1 MTSLSNIEKNILR
14 DILIT
19 YRLFISDKHREHP
32 EQKEVITLWS
42 QAFIDENEEWLES
55 MLSKITREA
64 VLNER

>member
-1 MTSLSNIEKNILR
+1 MTSLSNLEKNYIR
-14 DILIT
+14 EIVIK

-64 VLNER
+64 ILNER